1 MRRAQQSFIDGP
13 YLQLGTFA
21 VFTIG
26 GCIYIAVT
34 KSFNATPFWSMAVP
48 VVLMLVFLGL
58 SLVLG
63 KLRMHDE
70 QTGDNLYY
78 MGFLYT
84 LTSLGASLYNF
95 GTGTSTD
102 EVVRNFGVAITSTI
116 AGIALRILYNQT
128 RRDPAD
134 IEKAARHELAEMSR
148 KVRTEMDS
156 VSREFADFRRI
167 SNQMLEEG
175 FHEIAAQ
182 AAKNGEHIRDILDKQ
197 ASEAIKPVLQTS
209 ERLGSAMNQNYERI
223 ERQFAE
229 IAQKVE
235 AAGELLDKANTSMS
249 ESTARLGNQA
259 GNVADKLEKV
269 IVPDEV
275 LKNDLAPMVK
285 KLGELVGMYAVKTEH
300 AAKDQ
305 NERML
310 AIAAMVEKV
319 AASSERAAKAAETA
333 AEVSSDQEDRFAKL
347 AEAVEKQGIHI
358 SRVAKVVARKAAK
371 EEIVDISVPEND
383 TAQMQAEPV
392 TVAVPK
398 TVPNVVGGTVEIDG
412 PEGTDEFQP
421 VIQPAERPQR
431 FTGFWNR

>member
-1 MRRAQQSFIDGP
+1 MARSKSSFVDGP

-21 VFTIG
+21 VFTFG
-26 GCIYIAVT
+26 GCGFIFVA
-34 KSFNATPFWSMAVP
+34 KSMNMSPTLSLVVP
-48 VVLMLVFLGL
+48 VALMVIFMII
-58 SLVLG
+58 SKVLG

-70 QTGDNLYY
+70 QTGDNLYD

-95 GTGTSTD
+95 GAGTSTD
-102 EVVRNFGVAITSTI
+102 DVVRNFGIAISSTI
-116 AGIALRILYNQT
+116 TGIALRIMYNQM

-197 ASEAIKPVLQTS
+197 ASEAIKPVLETS
-209 ERLGSAMNQNYERI
+209 ERLGAAMNQNYERI

-249 ESTARLGNQA
+249 ESTARLGDQA

-319 AASSERAAKAAETA
+319 ATSSERAAKAAETA

-383 TAQMQAEPV
+383 AAQMQAVPL
-392 TVAVPK
+392 TVAAPK

-412 PEGTDEFQP
+412 PERTDEFQP
-421 VIQPAERPQR
+421 VIEPAERPQR